1 VDQLAINEFDDA
13 AYNMAA
19 ITATVALYRA
29 LVRKGLMPREEAR
42 QILLDAAISRSIEAE
57 ALRQE
62 PGASKTTME
71 INDQSVEI
79 LKFIAEHL

>member
-1 VDQLAINEFDDA
+1 MNEFDDA

-19 ITATVALYRA
+19 VGATIAFYRT
-29 LVRKGLMPREEAR
+29 LVKKGVLTREETR
-42 QILLDAAISRSIEAE
+42 QILLDAAISQSIEAE
-57 ALRQE
+57 ALKQE
-62 PGASKTTME
+62 PGVSKMPME

>member
-1 VDQLAINEFDDA
+1 MDEFDNA
-13 AYNMAA
+13 AHNMAA
-19 ITATVALYRA
+19 LTATVALYRA
-29 LVRKGLMPREEAR
+29 LVRKGLMPRDEAR

-62 PGASKTTME
+62 PGVSKTTME

>member
-1 VDQLAINEFDDA
+1 MDEFDNA
-13 AYNMAA
+13 AHNMAA
-19 ITATVALYRA
+19 LTATIALYRA

-62 PGASKTTME
+62 IGVSKTTME